1 MTSRGRPGVLLEER
15 GDRILSSVVDHGI
28 GLTLTLVQR
37 IVGYHGGK
45 IWIESKGAGQGSTLL
60 FTLLR
65 GEDTVSG
72 PTHQQCWSETGA
84 DHALFL

>member
-1 MTSRGRPGVLLEER
+1 MTIRGRPGFLVAER

-28 GLTLTLVQR
+28 GLTLVQR

-45 IWIESKGAGQGSTLL
+45 IWIESTGAGQGSTFL
-60 FTLLR
+60 FTLPR

-72 PTHQQCWSETGA
+72 PTHQQC
-84 DHALFL
+84 